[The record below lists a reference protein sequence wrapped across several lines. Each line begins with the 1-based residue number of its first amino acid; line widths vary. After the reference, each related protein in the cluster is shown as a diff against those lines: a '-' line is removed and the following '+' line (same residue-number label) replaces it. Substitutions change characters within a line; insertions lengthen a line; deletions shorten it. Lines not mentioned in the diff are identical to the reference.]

1 MVDSRTRGRIWAKK
15 WFPTRA
21 LSLAA
26 LSLVLAACS
35 SYRSGGPA
43 EHVCLTIR
51 IDYAGADVFDEIT
64 VAKLIDPPTGLT
76 VYGGVGSAVTYNQ
89 APSRGMLLVTRECF
103 SVSSTGTKKL
113 IAFYRPGVTEP
124 RPECEGV
131 ANLFSSRCMPA
142 PGDIVAETYVDI
154 EEGSDLVVNMKMG
167 ESE

>member
-1 MVDSRTRGRIWAKK
+1 VVETCPGRRVWAKR
-15 WFPTRA
+15 WFPARTF
-21 LSLAA
+21 SLAA
-26 LSLVLAACS
+26 LSLVLTACS

-43 EHVCLTIR
+43 RSVCLTIR
-51 IDYAGADVFDEIT
+51 IDYAGADVYDDIT
-64 VAKLIDPPTGLT
+64 VAKMIDPPTGLT
-76 VYGGVGSAVTYNQ
+76 VYGGMGSAVTYNQ